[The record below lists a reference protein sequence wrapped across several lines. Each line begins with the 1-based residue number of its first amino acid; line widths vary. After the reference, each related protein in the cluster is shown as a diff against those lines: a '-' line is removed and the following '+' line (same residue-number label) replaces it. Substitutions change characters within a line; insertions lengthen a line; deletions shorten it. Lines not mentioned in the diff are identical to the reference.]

1 MDVLV
6 FLFNLVMLF
15 SGAYVPLDAVKYP
28 NTLML
33 INRVAF
39 IGLLIY
45 LIIWVIKEKIMVR
58 VLSLVTY

>member
-1 MDVLV
+1 MDVLT
-6 FLFNLVMLF
+6 FLFHLIMMI

-45 LIIWVIKEKIMVR
+45 LII
-58 VLSLVTY
+58 

>member
-1 MDVLV
+1 MDVLN
-6 FLFNLVMLF
+6 LLIHLVMLF

-28 NTLML
+28 KLLML

-45 LIIWVIKEKIMVR
+45 LIIWVIEN
-58 VLSLVTY
+58 

>member
-6 FLFNLVMLF
+6 FVFNLTMLF

-28 NTLML
+28 KTLML
-33 INRVAF
+33 INRIAF

-45 LIIWVIKEKIMVR
+45 LMI
-58 VLSLVTY
+58 

>member
-6 FLFNLVMLF
+6 FVFNLAMLF

-28 NTLML
+28 KTLML

-39 IGLLIY
+39 VGLLIY
-45 LIIWVIKEKIMVR
+45 LII
-58 VLSLVTY
+58 